1 MVKIVAQ
8 TSESC
13 PSVSVV
19 VVNFNGKDL
28 LKTCLRTLLETDY
41 PNFDVTVVD
50 NASTD
55 GSLDAIKAV
64 ADSYPRVK
72 TIKNTT
78 NVGHAEGCN
87 IGAQMSKGQ
96 YVVFVDSD
104 IEFASKDW
112 LSELVNVME
121 IDKTVGLAQAKIVL
135 SEDKN
140 LLEYFCENVDAL
152 GTWSANYGSKA
163 QELDHNFE
171 LLAASAGCCII
182 RRIIFNKVG
191 RFDNDYFIY
200 DDDTDLSLRVR
211 LLGYSVMFVSS
222 ATVIHRSSVLRGV
235 SGGMLYHSS
244 KNRMHTAIKNYE
256 LGNVFWRFPL
266 LGFFTLVVSA
276 GFFIS
281 KKHDEAKASLHGLG
295 DTIKDFQKIWIKRL
309 VFQPKRRIKDFELVK
324 KGFVR
329 NDFQATIQ
337 DLKIKLQHM

>member
-13 PSVSVV
+13 PSVSVI

-28 LKTCLRTLLETDY
+28 LKTCLRTLLKTDY
-41 PNFDVTVVD
+41 PNFDVVIVD
-50 NASTD
+50 NASSD
-55 GSLDAIKAV
+55 GSLDAIKSI
-64 ADSYPRVK
+64 ADSDSHVK
-72 TIKNTT
+72 IVKSST

-87 IGAQMSKGQ
+87 VGAKMSNGQ

-104 IEFASKDW
+104 IEFASQNW
-112 LSELVNVME
+112 LGELVKVME
-121 IDKTVGLAQAKIVL
+121 ADRTVGLAQAKIVL
-135 SEDKN
+135 SEDQN
-140 LLEYFCENVDAL
+140 CLEYFCENVDAL
-152 GTWSANYGSKA
+152 GTWSANYGSNA
-163 QELDHNFE
+163 QELKQNFE

-182 RRIIFNKVG
+182 PRTLFNKVG
-191 RFDNDYFIY
+191 RFDADYFIY

-222 ATVIHRSSVLRGV
+222 SVVLHRSSVLRGV

-256 LGNVFWRFPL
+256 LGNVCWRFPL
-266 LGFFTLVVSA
+266 LSFFTLVVSA
-276 GFFIS
+276 GFLVS
-281 KKHDEAKASLHGLG
+281 KKHEEAKASLRGLTS
-295 DTIKDFQKIWIKRL
+295 TITNFQKIWIKRL
-309 VFQPKRRIKDFELVK
+309 VFQPKRKITDFELVK

-329 NDFQATIQ
+329 NDFRGTIQ

>member
-1 MVKIVAQ
+1 MAQ
-8 TSESC
+8 TSEIH

-28 LKTCLRTLLETDY
+28 LKTCLKTLLDTDY

-55 GSLDAIKAV
+55 GSVDVITSI
-64 ADSYPRVK
+64 ADSDSRLKIVK
-72 TIKNTT
+72 NPT

-87 IGAQMSKGQ
+87 IGTKMSNGQ

-112 LSELVNVME
+112 LGELVKVIE
-121 IDKTVGLAQAKIVL
+121 EDKAIGLAQAKIVL
-135 SEDKN
+135 SEDQN
-140 LLEYFCENVDAL
+140 RLEYFCENVDAL
-152 GTWSANYGSKA
+152 GTWSANYGSNA
-163 QELDHNFE
+163 HELKQNFE

-182 RRIIFNKVG
+182 SRTLFNKVG
-191 RFDNDYFIY
+191 RFDEDYFIY

-211 LLGYSVMFVSS
+211 LLGYSVVFVSS
-222 ATVIHRSSVLRGV
+222 SVVIHRSSVLRGV

-244 KNRMHTAIKNYE
+244 KNRMHTTIKNYE
-256 LGNVFWRFPL
+256 LGNVCWRFPL
-266 LGFFTLVVSA
+266 LCFFTLVVSA
-276 GFFIS
+276 GFFVS
-281 KKHDEAKASLHGLG
+281 KKHEEAKASLRGLTN
-295 DTIKDFQKIWIKRL
+295 TITDFQKIWIKRL
-309 VFQPKRRIKDFELVK
+309 VFQPERLITDFELVK

-329 NDFQATIQ
+329 NDFRGTIQ